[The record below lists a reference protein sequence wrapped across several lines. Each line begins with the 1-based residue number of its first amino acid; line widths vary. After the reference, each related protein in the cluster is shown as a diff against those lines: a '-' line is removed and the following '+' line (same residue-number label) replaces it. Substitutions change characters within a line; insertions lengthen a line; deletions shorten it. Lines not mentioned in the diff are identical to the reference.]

1 MDKIKKVIIFGI
13 GQIAELVQDLIEEN
27 KTLELQA
34 FCADKEFVIKNK
46 FNGYDLV
53 SLDQVVEKFPPR
65 EFYFIT
71 ALSYSNLNQNR
82 ESIYKKLKNLGYDFI
97 NLISEKSIFKADTI
111 GENNIIFELN
121 NIQKGVKIG
130 NNCIFWSGN
139 HIGHHSTIEDNC
151 FISSHTVISGSVKVG
166 ANSFIGVNSTIRD
179 NISIGNKCVIGAHCL
194 ILKNLDHNSV
204 IRAKQSDISKITSD
218 KLV

>member
-130 NNCIFWSGN
+130 NNSFEKEYINFITLKQCLYCGNIFN
-139 HIGHHSTIEDNC
+139 L
-151 FISSHTVISGSVKVG
+151 
-166 ANSFIGVNSTIRD
+166 
-179 NISIGNKCVIGAHCL
+179 SI
-194 ILKNLDHNSV
+194 V
-204 IRAKQSDISKITSD
+204 IREKSKIKT
-218 KLV
+218 